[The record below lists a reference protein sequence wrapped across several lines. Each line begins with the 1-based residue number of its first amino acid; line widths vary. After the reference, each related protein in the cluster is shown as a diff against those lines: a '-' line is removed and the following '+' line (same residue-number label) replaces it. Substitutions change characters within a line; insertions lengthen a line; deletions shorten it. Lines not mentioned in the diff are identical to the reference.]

1 MSTFNCREQALSHS
15 FHFYTLLGTLDCFI
29 LSFLYCS
36 RRVGLFCIN
45 AMMRT
50 LITISLVSS
59 FAAALPHPQIP
70 AVAAPAPPGGQVAF
84 AGVNIAG
91 FDFGCGIDG
100 TCNTAN
106 TFDVVAKGSGIQQM
120 QHFVTDDGLN
130 AFRLPVAWQ
139 FLVNNQLGGPL
150 DATNV
155 AAYDKLVQGCV
166 SSGAK
171 LCMIDMFVL
180 TLTCPPILFKR

>member
-1 MSTFNCREQALSHS
+1 MKS
-15 FHFYTLLGTLDCFI
+15 
-29 LSFLYCS
+29 
-36 RRVGLFCIN
+36 
-45 AMMRT
+45 
-50 LITISLVSS
+50 LIFV
-59 FAAALPHPQIP
+59 AAAGCAL
-70 AVAAPAPPGGQVAF
+70 AFPAPWPQAPPAGGNGIVAF

-91 FDFGCGIDG
+91 FDFGCQIDG
-100 TCNTAN
+100 TCDTKS

-120 QHFVTDDGLN
+120 MHFVKDDGLN

-150 DATNV
+150 DPTNT

-171 LCMIDMFVL
+171 MCIIDM
-180 TLTCPPILFKR
+180 